1 MSGEPLCIRT
11 FAEAFRFRMSQ
22 KARIKNFDP
31 DKKSFQSDAE
41 AYNQVTINLSQV
53 YSFYKLLLDAI
64 TYISVYNGET
74 GIPDINPT
82 MTTQLNKGKCEINQK
97 IKEIAQDKAA
107 KKIVTDY
114 FEANLIPNI
123 PKNVCSSVLDD
134 IDALVRNSPDIKNR
148 KHNSLKTAYN
158 QKKSDAAYLAE
169 VYLFAICNGN
179 NTIDNI
185 QSKDDTKGDA
195 SENQLELLEQGLEL
209 ISSLKPP
216 KQISPPDKP
225 LEEEQPYISELY
237 AAYGDKECISDFCQE
252 HLAQYDEYSKDRNE
266 RRIDYFAADT
276 IRHGVEEL
284 YSSSDKYKNQFEVLK
299 EETLAGVNNTARKHY
314 ANGYERMLGV
324 MEQVVS
330 IQVNQYILSQ
340 SPYWISNRIRMGV
353 CHFLVND
360 NKLRWV
366 KR

>member
-11 FAEAFRFRMSQ
+11 FAEVIRCRMGK

-41 AYNQVTINLSQV
+41 VKNQVTINLSQV
-53 YSFYKLLLDAI
+53 YDFYKLLLDAV
-64 TYISVYNGET
+64 TYISAYNGET
-74 GIPDINPT
+74 GIPDIDPA
-82 MTTQLNKGKCEINQK
+82 MTSQLKNGKCEIHQR
-97 IKEIAQDKAA
+97 IKEIAQNKAA
-107 KKIVTDY
+107 RKVVTDY
-114 FEANLIPNI
+114 FDANLIPNI
-123 PKNVCSSVLDD
+123 PGIVCSSVLGD
-134 IDALVRNSPDIKNR
+134 IDALVRNASDITKR
-148 KHNSLKTAYN
+148 KQNALKQAYL

-179 NTIDNI
+179 NVKDNI
-185 QSKDDTKGDA
+185 KSKTATKDKP
-195 SENQLELLEQGLEL
+195 SEDPLEL
-209 ISSLKPP
+209 IEKGFALIATLPPP
-216 KQISPPDKP
+216 KQINPPKEP

-237 AAYGDKECISDFCQE
+237 AAYGDKEGITDFCE
-252 HLAQYDEYSKDRNE
+252 THLDQYDEYSEDRNE

-284 YSSSDKYKNQFEVLK
+284 YSGKYKNQFKVLK
-299 EETLAGVNNTARKHY
+299 DETLAGVRNTARKSY
-314 ANGYERMLGV
+314 SDGYERMLAV
-324 MEQVVS
+324 MEQVVH
-330 IQVNQYILSQ
+330 IQANQYILSP
-340 SPYWISNRIRMGV
+340 SPYWLSNKIKMGV